1 MKENVEMK
9 KYIKPNTDI
18 HQIAPVLMQPN
29 SIPTST
35 DSFDQEDEV
44 GAKGFGFFE
53 EEEMSEE

>member
-1 MKENVEMK
+1 MK